1 MTRAEDD
8 RSPLTGEQAMAAL
21 WRLADA
27 FDGTLA
33 LAAREEASREVLR
46 LRADRAMP
54 TASVIKLA
62 VLVAVYARAQAGALS
77 LTDRLTIRDGD
88 RVGGSGVIYEL
99 SAGTALTIRDL
110 ATLMVV
116 VSDNMATNLLID
128 AAGGAPAVNRFVHGE
143 LGLSGITLN
152 RKLLLT
158 PSADDPLA
166 FATPDALV
174 DLLDGLVTGRVVSPA
189 ASAEML
195 AILGHQQYLDQVP
208 RLLDQ
213 DAYGD
218 AAVAGDGDPV
228 AVFCK
233 TGMVDGV
240 RADAGVLSLA
250 GTRVS
255 YAVMRETA
263 GDRGLDLDTEAMQ
276 VGAEVGRILV
286 RRFWPASAG
295 PPPLAPHPAARWAQL
310 HGIAQT

>member
-1 MTRAEDD
+1 MTRAEA
-8 RSPLTGEQAMAAL
+8 LAAL
-21 WRLADA
+21 RRLADA

-33 LAAREEASREVLR
+33 LAAREEGTGETLR
-46 LRADRAMP
+46 IEADRAMA

-62 VLVAVYARAQAGALS
+62 VLVAVYGSAREGALS
-77 LTDRLTIRDGD
+77 LEDRLTIRDDD

-128 AAGGAPAVNRFVHGE
+128 AVGGAAAVNDFVRGE
-143 LGLSGITLN
+143 LGLTGITLN
-152 RKLLLT
+152 RRLLLT

-166 FATPDALV
+166 SATPDALV
-174 DLLDGLVTGRVVSPA
+174 ELLGRLVAGTVVSPA

-195 AILGHQQYLDQVP
+195 GILGHQQYLDQVP
-208 RLLDQ
+208 RLLHQ

-218 AAVAGDGDPV
+218 AAVPGEGDPL
-228 AVFCK
+228 AVFAK
-233 TGMVDGV
+233 TGMIDGV
-240 RADAGVLSLA
+240 RADVGVLGLA
-250 GTRVS
+250 GRQVS

-263 GDRGLDLDTEAMQ
+263 GDRGLDIDTEAMQ

-295 PPPLAPHPAARWAQL
+295 PPPLAPHPAARWVQL
-310 HGIAQT
+310 HRIVEP